1 MGVPASGPS
10 PWAILVSGIRPR
22 AGQPKREK
30 NLNATEAVRY
40 AFSNVGVAL
49 LVTTF
54 VLAAG
59 FLVLSMSAF
68 ELNSAM
74 GLLTAITIVIAL
86 IIDFLFLPP
95 LLIALEERQNENK
108 DKKEVL
114 TDLATSS

>member
-1 MGVPASGPS
+1 M
-10 PWAILVSGIRPR
+10 
-22 AGQPKREK
+22 
-30 NLNATEAVRY
+30 RY
-40 AFSNVGVAL
+40 AFENVGSAL
-49 LVTTF
+49 LVTTV

-95 LLIALEERQNENK
+95 LLIALEGGGKEQENR
-108 DKKEVL
+108 DEKEL
-114 TDLATSS
+114 DSDLATVS